1 MCTFRWISVRRF
13 TITQVTPNAVCATL
27 EQLTFMGHH
36 HGVTPWG
43 EGEEVPGL
51 PARID
56 KLDSL
61 VVTLPLTYTAVDKSP
76 GWPNVFYP
84 RHSFTIDVMR
94 TLQKP
99 VASISVAGT
108 LTDEIVIRMNHTTP
122 NYGADC
128 DADGAQTW
136 FDPIVENAV
145 FDGQHYYH
153 YTGWTNQ
160 NQVGGVVA
168 NFRAFR
174 RVGSDLPVVAACTQ
188 IDLVPFFEFLDGF
201 WGSGAGNWLG
211 DIAIG
216 TEVRKHT
223 NGSVIFAAERTYT
236 FVSKPSGC

>member
-1 MCTFRWISVRRF
+1 MQIVYFSLDQRTALHHYPGY
-13 TITQVTPNAVCATL
+13 PNAVCATL

-108 LTDEIVIRMNHTTP
+108 LTDEIVIRMNYNP
-122 NYGADC
+122 NYGLIVM
-128 DADGAQTW
+128 QTAPRPGLTRSW
-136 FDPIVENAV
+136 RTRSSTGNIIIITRAGPIRIRL
-145 FDGQHYYH
+145 
-153 YTGWTNQ
+153 
-160 NQVGGVVA
+160 VV
-168 NFRAFR
+168 
-174 RVGSDLPVVAACTQ
+174 
-188 IDLVPFFEFLDGF
+188 
-201 WGSGAGNWLG
+201 W
-211 DIAIG
+211 
-216 TEVRKHT
+216 
-223 NGSVIFAAERTYT
+223 
-236 FVSKPSGC
+236 